1 MHLIKNTLLR
11 WLAVFNVQFNAD
23 KPLSIVAVA
32 FMEKL
37 CYGEF
42 AGFISILSLFF
53 VVQTLIVFRLSVEQS
68 K

>member
-1 MHLIKNTLLR
+1 MHLINNTLLR
-11 WLAVFNVQFNAD
+11 WLTVFNVQFNAD

-37 CYGEF
+37 YYGKF
-42 AGFISILSLFF
+42 AGFISILSSYFCGSDF
-53 VVQTLIVFRLSVEQS
+53 NSFQIFVEQS

>member
-37 CYGEF
+37 CYGKF
-42 AGFISILSLFF
+42 AGFISILSLF
-53 VVQTLIVFRLSVEQS
+53 LWFRL
-68 K
+68 